1 MIKILPE
8 PCIHIY
14 MWMGQVLSER
24 QNTKKSELKNMTS
37 QKTQQKRD
45 YEINKTVISCDAWHT
60 DHDWSRHMA
69 RRPQQTPKTTSKQK
83 P

>member
-1 MIKILPE
+1 
-8 PCIHIY
+8 
-14 MWMGQVLSER
+14 
-24 QNTKKSELKNMTS
+24 MTS

-60 DHDWSRHMA
+60 DHGWSRHLA

-83 P
+83 TITNNFMIMYAHDIRNNKLIYA

>member
-1 MIKILPE
+1 
-8 PCIHIY
+8 
-14 MWMGQVLSER
+14 
-24 QNTKKSELKNMTS
+24 MTS

-83 P
+83 TITNNFMIMYAHDIRNNKLIYA